1 MLGRSAMPVR
11 RPTKLVVGVVAAAA
25 STVIA
30 VGGAG
35 VASAADT
42 GATGSLDV
50 KASRI
55 LVDGVY
61 QVGFDVQPG
70 TYTTAGAWPGDP
82 LPCTWAR
89 VKDLPL
95 GGIATIQ
102 QGMSYGPA
110 TVTIDPG
117 DDGFITAGCRGWS
130 QAGGAGSVDAGSLS
144 GSLDFGSLGTGSLG
158 S

>member
-1 MLGRSAMPVR
+1 MLGRSVKPVR
-11 RPTKLVVGVVAAAA
+11 KPTKLVIGVVAAAA
-25 STVIA
+25 TAATA

-42 GATGSLDV
+42 GSSDV

-61 QVGFDVQPG
+61 RVGVDVQPG
-70 TYTTAGAWPGDP
+70 TYTTAGAWPGGL

-89 VKDLPL
+89 LEALPL
-95 GGIATIQ
+95 GGVATIE
-102 QGMSYGPA
+102 QGNSFGPV
-110 TVTIDPG
+110 TVTIDPD
-117 DDGFITAGCRGWS
+117 DDGFMTTGCRGWS
-130 QAGGAGSVDAGSLS
+130 QAGGPGSVDAGSS
-144 GSLDFGSLGTGSLG
+144 GGSLDLGSLDGGSLG